1 METTETT
8 IISALPY
15 AYNAEDA
22 RIAAL
27 IDQVAS
33 FCGKEFTDD
42 DESESGAEAETLS
55 EKEAYWAALWQVIRF
70 ISNITCWTEQA
81 DDTFITQTRIQNYD
95 VAQVC
100 GCKPGCCHCD
110 EDTIVIPLE
119 FMPVVGERP
128 FVGGKMTVFI
138 NGKPKVKEIEAD
150 YLNDHYDAGNG
161 RVYINR
167 EDFDDMLMFRGK
179 CCCLCRRNV
188 TIQLKYNAGYD
199 LIPAGLL
206 SLICPLMAK
215 IEESKS
221 GLNECA
227 NAMTQVSGALRFK
240 KVGNIQYQWSDTESN
255 SQKTY
260 SLYTDL
266 FNLATVDEVYAL
278 SRCLIAETPEEMGD
292 VI

>member
-8 IISALPY
+8 IIAALPY
-15 AYNAEDA
+15 AYDAEDA
-22 RIAAL
+22 RINSL
-27 IDQVAS
+27 MKQVAT
-33 FCGKEFTDD
+33 FCGKEFTEVKEDD
-42 DESESGAEAETLS
+42 PESAAENLK

-81 DDTFITQTRIQNYD
+81 DDTFIMQTRIQTYD

-110 EDTIVIPLE
+110 EDVVKIPLE
-119 FMPVVGERP
+119 FMPVSENP
-128 FVGGKMTVFI
+128 FVEGKLTVFI
-138 NGKPKVKEIEAD
+138 NGRPKSMPITAE
-150 YLNDHYDAGNG
+150 YLQEHYDEYAGV
-161 RVYINR
+161 VYLDR
-167 EDFDDMLMFRGK
+167 KDFDDMLMYKGK

-188 TIQLKYNAGYD
+188 KVQLKYNAGYD
-199 LIPAGLL
+199 LIPNGLL

-227 NAMTQVSGALRFK
+227 NAMTQVVGALKFK
-240 KVGNIQYQWSDTESN
+240 KVGNIQYQWSDAQNDT
-255 SQKTY
+255 QKTF

-266 FNLATVDEVYAL
+266 YNLATVDEVYAL

>member
-8 IISALPY
+8 IIAALPY

-22 RIAAL
+22 RINDL
-27 IDQVAS
+27 INQVAT
-33 FCGKEFTDD
+33 FCGKEFTEVKEDD
-42 DESESGAEAETLS
+42 PESAAENLK

-81 DDTFITQTRIQNYD
+81 DDTFITQTRTQVYD

-110 EDTIVIPLE
+110 EDVVTIPLE
-119 FMPVVGERP
+119 FMPVPDNP
-128 FVGGKMTVFI
+128 FVSGKMTVFI
-138 NGKPKVKEIEAD
+138 NGKPKSAEITAE
-150 YLNDHYDAGNG
+150 YLNEHYDEYAGV
-161 RVYINR
+161 VYLDRN
-167 EDFDDMLMFRGK
+167 DFDDMLMFRGK

-188 TIQLKYNAGYD
+188 KIQLKYNAGYD
-199 LIPAGLL
+199 LIPNGLL
-206 SLICPLMAK
+206 SLICPLMGK

-227 NAMTQVSGALRFK
+227 NAMTQVVGALKFK
-240 KVGNIQYQWSDTESN
+240 KVGNIQYQWSDAQNDT
-255 SQKTY
+255 QKTF

-266 FNLATVDEVYAL
+266 YNLATVDEVYAL
-278 SRCLIAETPEEMGD
+278 SRCMIAETPEEMGD

>member
-8 IISALPY
+8 IINALPY
-15 AYNAEDA
+15 AYDPEDA

-27 IDQVAS
+27 MNQVAT
-33 FCGKEFTDD
+33 FCGKEFTED
-42 DESESGAEAETLS
+42 DESESGAEAETLA

-81 DDTFITQTRIQNYD
+81 DDTFIMQTRVQYYD

-100 GCKPGCCHCD
+100 GCRPGCCHCD
-110 EDTIVIPLE
+110 EDVVAIPLE
-119 FMPVVGERP
+119 FMPVPENP
-128 FVGGKMTVFI
+128 FVSGKLTVFI
-138 NGKPKVKEIEAD
+138 NGKPKTKEITAE
-150 YLNDHYDAGNG
+150 YLNEHYDEGAGK
-161 RVYINR
+161 VYLDRN
-167 EDFDDMLMFRGK
+167 DFDDMLMYKGK

-188 TIQLKYNAGYD
+188 KVQLKYNAGYD
-199 LIPAGLL
+199 LIPTGLL
-206 SLICPLMAK
+206 NLICPLMAK

-240 KVGNIQYQWSDTESN
+240 KIGNVQYQWSDTESN
-255 SQKTY
+255 SQKTFT
-260 SLYTDL
+260 LYTDL
-266 FNLATVDEVYAL
+266 YNLATVDEVYAL
-278 SRCLIAETPEEMGD
+278 SRCMIAETPEEMGD